1 MIELLLP
8 MSLTG
13 SAVFLAWWVLCRAAG
28 DRLSARWRYAALK
41 GALLFL
47 LVPVGSCLAA
57 LGDAL
62 RPASP
67 VLPSSPDLWLPAL
80 PETGLPLA
88 GAATAPLSVP
98 FQAGQILAL
107 VWGLGAAALLIS
119 KTAGFLRF
127 RRQLRTAGL
136 SDPPAHVRVL
146 LPACQQQL
154 RVLTPVRVQVCPAAP
169 TPFVMGLLRPVI
181 ILPDQPFSRQELR
194 YILLHEL
201 THLRRGDLWVRR
213 ASLLALAVHWWNPL
227 VHLLDRKTAELSE
240 ESCDERIAA
249 RLTHQER
256 CDYGQVLLKVA
267 CRTAVPEDLVLPLST
282 MKSLQRRLSNMLH
295 VKNLTRRQKLLS
307 GCVVLALLV
316 CGTATALA
324 VQSPVAVQDKPA
336 SDTLSVQ
343 DQEPTQPVTSLP
355 EETEP
360 AVIPE
365 ETTEPPAEETDTTP
379 VEDTAVETAS
389 PAPSSGTTQT
399 APNHPAK
406 NSDPAS
412 SSASEPQADDTSEPE
427 VIFTVYDA
435 DGKLQYT
442 LYEDGT
448 RVNSPEYQLELEA
461 SLEAATQKGWLEN
474 GQYRR
479 NSHGETYGPNAGI
492 YVQLIGPPDL
502 IAAMGTHGE
511 SGYIRDSDADAV
523 PRDLPEEEC
532 PHEFLIP
539 LYDCE
544 GNVIGEFAT
553 GCGGHISVVGKTIE
567 EVRRELA
574 GENAEVFVSE
584 KTTISTP

>member
-62 RPASP
+62 SPAP
-67 VLPSSPDLWLPAL
+67 AVLPSAPPDLWLPAL
-80 PETGLPLA
+80 PETDLPPA
-88 GAATAPLSVP
+88 DPAPVSIP
-98 FQAGQILAL
+98 FQAGQVLAL
-107 VWGLGAAALLIS
+107 VWVLGAAAVLVYKS
-119 KTAGFLRF
+119 AGFLRF
-127 RRQLRTAGL
+127 RQRLEAAGFRDAP
-136 SDPPAHVRVL
+136 SRCQVL
-146 LPACQQQL
+146 LLACRQQL
-154 RVLTPVRVQVCPAAP
+154 RVLTPVRLRVCPAAP
-169 TPFVMGLLRPVI
+169 APFVMGLLRPVI
-181 ILPDQPFSRQELR
+181 VLPDQPLSHQELR

-201 THLRRGDLWVRR
+201 THVKRGDLWVRR

-249 RLTHQER
+249 RLTRQER
-256 CDYGQVLLKVA
+256 RDYGQVLLQMA
-267 CRTAVPEDLVLPLST
+267 CRTAVPEDLALPLST
-282 MKSLQRRLSNMLH
+282 MKSMQRRLSNMLH
-295 VKNLTRRQKLLS
+295 VKNLTPRQRVLS

-324 VQSPVAVQDKPA
+324 VQSPVAVQDEPA

-343 DQEPTQPVTSLP
+343 DQEPTQPVASLP
-355 EETEP
+355 EETGP

-365 ETTEPPAEETDTTP
+365 ETTEPPAEETDTPP
-379 VEDTAVETAS
+379 VEDTAVETAP

-461 SLEAATQKGWLEN
+461 SLEEATQKGWLEN

-544 GNVIGEFAT
+544 GNVIGECAT